1 VTRNE
6 THGYTDTILG
16 LRDFVDLAAFVT
28 RDQVEMY
35 RSIDRAA
42 NPMCGKCDYFGVR
55 QANLSSLS
63 RLVIDK
69 APPDGK
75 KSA

>member
-1 VTRNE
+1 
-6 THGYTDTILG
+6 
-16 LRDFVDLAAFVT
+16 
-28 RDQVEMY
+28 VEMY
-35 RSIDRAA
+35 RSIDHAA